1 MLRLLAL
8 PLAVAA
14 LALAGCGGEETTGL
28 EGADRTNGQELFVAG
43 ADGKQPCGS
52 CHTLADAGTAGTI
65 GPNLD
70 TALGYSCSQ
79 GFDEDTIFEVVH
91 GQIDLG
97 GPQMPADLVTGQD
110 AVDVAGYVASVA
122 GKDIEGCNPSGDQGG
137 ATTGATDTGT
147 TDTGATE
154 TGS

>member
-1 MLRLLAL
+1 VLRLLAL

-28 EGADRTNGQELFVAG
+28 EGADRTAGKGLFSG
-43 ADGKQPCGS
+43 TCGS
-52 CHTLADAGTAGTI
+52 CHTLADAGTAGTT

-70 TALGYSCSQ
+70 TALGYACSQ

-97 GPQMPADLVTGQD
+97 GPMMPADLVTGQA
-110 AVDVAGYVASVA
+110 AVDVAAYVASVA
-122 GKDIEGCNPSGDQGG
+122 GKDVEGCDPS
-137 ATTGATDTGT
+137 GATDTGAA
-147 TDTGATE
+147 DTGATE
-154 TGS
+154 TGG